1 MNSHGIE
8 NFFIHLQYT
17 PNILYKNSIVLYHIR
32 NSYVWLC
39 MNSYYLPRIVVI
51 TIMRFLEDEVSDG
64 DKLIPF
70 LVTNDVFEL
79 DPENGNIKCLRKMFK
94 FSEIKMQHICLDE
107 D

>member
-1 MNSHGIE
+1 
-8 NFFIHLQYT
+8 
-17 PNILYKNSIVLYHIR
+17 
-32 NSYVWLC
+32 

-79 DPENGNIKCLRKMFK
+79 DPEKGNIKCLRKMFK
-94 FSEIKMQHICLDE
+94 LSEIKIIYVLMTIN
-107 D
+107 